1 MRVVLISKAMT
12 VAATHSK
19 AELLGQSMNMTL
31 ITPDR
36 WPGYVPEAIA
46 RPRNFQHRTLRVVL
60 NGHNHF
66 HYYRGLGALL
76 QSLRPD
82 LVHIDEE
89 PYSLVTTQALRVA
102 RRMGARAIS
111 FTWQNIRKTYPPPFS
126 WMERYVYRAADAI
139 VCGNQEA
146 VEVLRSKGFA
156 GPTPVIP
163 QFGVDMPAIS
173 EFPVT
178 SRSGGYTIAYAGRLV
193 SEKGLDV
200 LLQALARVLDVR
212 LLLVGTGPERE
223 ALERL
228 TAHLGL
234 ADRVT
239 FLGGLPSTQMTAFF
253 QSVDVLVL
261 PSLTRSNWKE
271 QFGRVLIEA
280 MASGAAVIGSNSG
293 EIPSVIGDAGL
304 VVAEGDAAALALAI
318 ERLRDD
324 DFRNEMRRRGKERA
338 LSFTQQRIADA
349 TLDVYRQVLGQPPVP
364 ARI

>member
-19 AELLGQSMNMTL
+19 AELLGQSTNLTL
-31 ITPDR
+31 VIPDR

-46 RPRNFQHRTLRVVL
+46 SPRHFQHRSLPVVL

-66 HYYRGLGALL
+66 HCYRGLGALL
-76 QSLRPD
+76 KSLRPD

-89 PYSLVTTQALRVA
+89 PYSLVTTQALRAAQAVE
-102 RRMGARAIS
+102 ARAIA
-111 FTWQNIRKTYPPPFS
+111 FTWQNIRKVYPPPFS
-126 WMERYVYRAADAI
+126 WMERYVYRTADAI

-156 GPTPVIP
+156 GSAPVVP
-163 QFGVDMPAIS
+163 QFGVDAPPPS
-173 EFPVT
+173 ERPT
-178 SRSGGYTIAYAGRLV
+178 AGRPEGYTIAYAGRLV

-200 LLQALARVLDVR
+200 LLQALARVANVR
-212 LLLVGTGPERE
+212 LLLVGTGPECE

-228 TAHLGL
+228 SEQLGL
-234 ADRVT
+234 IGRVH
-239 FLGGLPSTQMTAFF
+239 FLGGLPSTRMTSFF

-280 MASGAAVIGSNSG
+280 MASGAAVIGSDSG

-304 VVAEGDAAALALAI
+304 VVAEGDAEALALAI

-324 DFRNEMRRRGKERA
+324 GLRGELSRRGRERA
-338 LSFTQQRIADA
+338 RSFTQERIVDA
-349 TLDVYRQVLGQPPVP
+349 TLDVYRQVLAQRPTP